1 MMDDGRE
8 HVDRPIYD
16 DDGEMIVWPTLDED
30 MEEFAEES
38 EVATV
43 AASDDTTED
52 DTYYEVPDTVEDDQ
66 DRIDVQVESIEDEE
80 CQDAK
85 IGDIQQAGED
95 YNEAMDRIVGVL
107 MQALST
113 EEMTETMSAELQDAT
128 NDMETAKQ
136 TITDLCGDPDTKVL
150 QTDPDTKIPQ
160 NLQEILETLTK
171 DGKAPWLYIDDEG
184 NLLLDGESVPKLKV
198 IELEA
203 EKIKADYGEFK
214 DLTTNNFTAV
224 NAKIDNLDVGNLDA
238 VNATIKNLQADLAH
252 IGVLI
257 GNSATIKDIQNL
269 LLTSKNTTIENAL
282 IKDAMID
289 TVSAN
294 KINTGIINTNNVSIQ
309 SDDGSMLLQGNLQQF
324 KDKAGNVRIQIG
336 KDAKGDFTFTL
347 YGADGK
353 GQLIN
358 QNGIQSSDAIKDG
371 LIVNAKVADNANISA
386 GKLDIASLFSTM
398 NESGYTLKSSKIKFD
413 DKDQTLDVLFNSL
426 STKVDNINTATGDIS
441 GLKTQVSTNTTNI
454 GIANG
459 KIETLITNTTI
470 EDNGTTTTLKNAFN
484 SVKDTVDKH
493 EQTISS
499 MGSTLNS
506 VSIEYYVS
514 TSATSMQGGSWS
526 TTTPQWQEGKY
537 IWQRINYGKV
547 NGTTTYSTPV
557 CIQGAKGEDGTGVNI
572 LDKYPSLEELKKAH
586 PTGNAGDCYTV
597 NGTLY
602 TWSTSKN
609 DWIDCGNIKGEK
621 GDQGI
626 QGIQGIQGERGE
638 QGVQG
643 VPGKDGKT
651 TYFHIKYS
659 ANPNGIPMSETPNT
673 YIGTYVNYDP
683 NDSADSTVY
692 TWSRFEGEQGEQG
705 IPGTNGTDGK
715 TYYLHIKYSDDG
727 GKTFTSNNGET
738 PGAYIGVY
746 TDTNDK
752 DSNSVTTYTWSKIKG
767 EKGDK
772 GDQGLQGVPGTPGT
786 DGVTHYTWIRYAD
799 DINGTGISNDPT
811 GKTYIGFAYNKE
823 TSTESNT
830 PTDYTWSLIKGD
842 KGDTG
847 VKGDRGEKGE
857 TYYTWIKY
865 SDNADGTGLYDT
877 PKDTTMY
884 IGIAINK
891 TTPTESVNKTDYT
904 WSKFKGDKGDKG
916 DRGQQ
921 GEQGIPGTP
930 GGKGDPGEKGQSLV
944 NSTPQWYK
952 STSNTTQT
960 GGEWTTTM
968 PTAEKGYWYWLRF
981 KLDFENPTETKYTTP
996 TLEQV
1001 YTKTSQLEQ
1010 SLDGFKTTVSN
1021 TYATNDSLGTVRND
1035 VSKVEQTAN
1044 SLTAKFTDGFDMG
1057 IIQQNASGIKVLHTS
1072 IDDNSYTHM
1081 SPTGFYLKCKG
1092 TDIFKLESDG
1102 ITMLGGILSNGTIQ
1116 GATIIGSTFKN
1127 ESNTFSVDSE
1137 GNIVGA
1143 QIKGSEVVGDSF
1155 SVEGELTADVITANK
1170 INSAQYP
1177 STLED
1182 DIQIS
1187 INSGGSDDNELYDGV
1202 SFATVTGALEALP
1215 KFLNGKVVDIW
1226 IQKDVYENID
1236 IRYFSSGRINLYLD
1250 GNTVYGYVRSY
1261 MSSIKVYVYGGYM
1274 KYETAKTGVIHPS
1287 TGCAVASRTAS
1298 LVGQESSCLNAYSLK
1313 IYGSDN
1319 ASGSAT
1325 TIVGMAC
1332 DSYASGYYKDLQ
1344 FINCDIGFRAN
1355 AGGRIHAAG
1364 SSGVCSQY
1372 GFEAVSGGLITIAN
1386 SKQCGGNKS
1395 NTHVSSPGQIIAPTS
1410 VTYEGG
1416 NQTTDG
1422 NTAPTPTTSKTVT
1435 IKSNSG
1441 DTYRSS
1447 VYNNWKKDNT
1457 CRQGDYG
1464 YGDCNGCW
1472 FFGSQFNQFKDKSI
1486 SKIELTIKRISGG
1499 SYAAVPIVVKTHNYA
1514 SRPSGKPSYGSSCGS
1529 VSIAVGNS
1537 GKLTITNST
1546 ILNALSGGTIKGFGI
1561 QSAYNAS
1568 SYAVCSGS
1576 VTMKVTYKE

>member
-1 MMDDGRE
+1 MIGDGQE
-8 HVDRPIYD
+8 HVERPIYD
-16 DDGEMIVWPTLDED
+16 DDGEIIIWPTLDED
-30 MEEFAEES
+30 MEEFAEEP

-43 AASDDTTED
+43 ATSGDDATED

-66 DRIDVQVESIEDEE
+66 DRIEVQIEGIEDEQCE
-80 CQDAK
+80 DAK

-95 YNEAMDRIVGVL
+95 YDEAMDRIVAVL

-113 EEMTETMSAELQDAT
+113 EEMTEEMSAELQDAT
-128 NDMETAKQ
+128 NNMETAKQ
-136 TITDLCGDPDTKVL
+136 TITDLCGDPETKAL

-160 NLQEILETLTK
+160 NLQELLETLTK

-198 IELEA
+198 VELEA
-203 EKIKADYGEFK
+203 QKVKADLGEFK

-324 KDKAGNVRIQIG
+324 KDKNGNVRIQIG
-336 KDAKGDFTFTL
+336 KDATGDFTFTL
-347 YGADGK
+347 YGPDGK

-371 LIVNAKVADNANISA
+371 LIVDAKVADNANISA
-386 GKLDIASLFSTM
+386 GKLDISSLFSTM
-398 NESGYTLKSSKIKFD
+398 NDSGYTLKSSKIKFD
-413 DKDQTLDVLFNSL
+413 DKNQTLDVLFNSL
-426 STKVDNINTATGDIS
+426 STKVDDATGDID
-441 GLKTQVSTNTTNI
+441 GLRTQVTTNTTDI
-454 GIANG
+454 GISNG
-459 KIETLITNTTI
+459 KIETLIANTTI
-470 EDNGTTTTLKNAFN
+470 EDNGTTTTLKTAFN

-514 TSATSMQGGSWS
+514 TSATSLQGGSWS
-526 TTTPQWQEGKY
+526 TVTPQWQDGKY

-547 NGTTTYSTPV
+547 NGTTTYSAPV

-602 TWSTSKN
+602 AWSTSKN

-626 QGIQGIQGERGE
+626 QGIQG
-638 QGVQG
+638 
-643 VPGKDGKT
+643 
-651 TYFHIKYS
+651 
-659 ANPNGIPMSETPNT
+659 
-673 YIGTYVNYDP
+673 
-683 NDSADSTVY
+683 
-692 TWSRFEGEQGEQG
+692 EQGEQG
-705 IPGTNGTDGK
+705 P
-715 TYYLHIKYSDDG
+715 
-727 GKTFTSNNGET
+727 
-738 PGAYIGVY
+738 
-746 TDTNDK
+746 
-752 DSNSVTTYTWSKIKG
+752 
-767 EKGDK
+767 
-772 GDQGLQGVPGTPGT
+772 QGIPGTPGKAGT
-786 DGVTHYTWIRYAD
+786 TYYTWIRYAD
-799 DINGTGISNDPT
+799 TITGEGISNDPT
-811 GKTYIGFAYNKE
+811 GKTYIGFAYNKT

-877 PKDTTMY
+877 PKNTTMY

-891 TTPTESVNKTDYT
+891 TTPTESANKTDYT

-916 DRGQQ
+916 DKGQQ
-921 GEQGIPGTP
+921 GEQG
-930 GGKGDPGEKGQSLV
+930 GKGDPGTPGEKGQSLV

-952 STSNTTQT
+952 STSSTTQT
-960 GGEWTTTM
+960 GGSWTETM
-968 PTAEKGYWYWLRF
+968 PVAEKGYWYWLRF

-1001 YTKTSQLEQ
+1001 YTKTTSLEQ

-1021 TYATNDSLGTVRND
+1021 TYATNDALGTIRND

-1044 SLTAKFTDGFDMG
+1044 KISWLVSGTSSSSMTLTPDALNVISSQVKITGDMIVDG
-1057 IIQQNASGIKVLHTS
+1057 A
-1072 IDDNSYTHM
+1072 IDGKT
-1081 SPTGFYLKCKG
+1081 
-1092 TDIFKLESDG
+1092 
-1102 ITMLGGILSNGTIQ
+1102 IT
-1116 GATIIGSTFKN
+1116 GATIIGSTFRN
-1127 ESNTFSVDSE
+1127 QSNTFSVDSE

-1143 QIKGSEVVGDSF
+1143 QIQGSEVIGDSF
-1155 SVEGELTADVITANK
+1155 SVEGELTADTITANK

-1182 DIQIS
+1182 NIQIS
-1187 INSGGSDDNELYDGV
+1187 INSGGSDDNELYDAV

-1226 IQKDVYENID
+1226 IQEDIYENID
-1236 IRYFSSGRINLYLD
+1236 IQYFSSGRINLYLD
-1250 GNTVYGYVRSY
+1250 GNTVYGYIRSY
-1261 MSSIKVYVYGGYM
+1261 MSSAKVNVYGGYM
-1274 KYETAKTGVIHPS
+1274 KFETARTGVIHPS
-1287 TGCAVASRTAS
+1287 VGCAIASRTGS
-1298 LVGQESSCLNAYSLK
+1298 LIGQENSPINGYSLK

-1319 ASGSAT
+1319 MASGGTTAT
-1325 TIVGMAC
+1325 AGVIS
-1332 DSYASGYYKDLQ
+1332 DSYATGYYKDIQ
-1344 FINCDIGFRAN
+1344 FVNCGVGFRGS
-1355 AGGRIHAAG
+1355 AGARVQVAS
-1364 SSGVCSQY
+1364 SSGVCSVY
-1372 GFEAVSGGLITIAN
+1372 GFQVASGAFITIAN
-1386 SKQCGGNKS
+1386 GSQCGGTS
-1395 NTHVSSPGQIIAPTS
+1395 ANTNIGLPGQIITGNK
-1410 VTYEGG
+1410 VTFEGG
-1416 NQTTDG
+1416 SETTDG
-1422 NTAPTPTTSKTVT
+1422 NQAPTTTTTKTIT

-1457 CRQGDYG
+1457 ARQGDYG

-1472 FFGSQFNQFKDKSI
+1472 FFGSQFNQFKDKNI

-1514 SRPSGKPSYGSSCGS
+1514 SRPSGAPSFGTNCGS
-1529 VSIAVGNS
+1529 VKIAVGNS